1 MASAS
6 DTFVRH
12 AAGVD
17 PALVRQRVAKRKT
30 APKDVIGG
38 TVAQGAEYV
47 GAGLGFLYGG
57 GPGGAMAGRSAA
69 KTLTGGVNQAG
80 RGDVVG
86 GAANVGTGLVRGSTI
101 ATGGPAEPTAR
112 PGGVLPTPAQYT
124 PVSLAPQRLVQP
136 KGTVAQAASAGA
148 GLGGGVAG
156 QPVTGGAAPIA
167 AAAGVMPLAE
177 QGIGALQKSLGGTGT
192 QLPTTVGQGTQ
203 LSQGEL
209 AELIAIL
216 S

>member
-6 DTFVRH
+6 DAFLRH
-12 AAGVD
+12 AGGID
-17 PALVRQRVAKRKT
+17 PAMVRQRVAKQKV
-30 APKDVIGG
+30 PKDVIGG
-38 TVAQGAEYV
+38 TLSKAAEYV
-47 GAGLGFLYGG
+47 GAGLGYIYGG
-57 GPGGAMAGRSAA
+57 GPGGAIAGRNVA
-69 KTLTGGVNQAG
+69 KAVTGGINQAG

-136 KGTVAQAASAGA
+136 KGTFAQAMGAAGA
-148 GLGGGVAG
+148 PAQGA
-156 QPVTGGAAPIA
+156 TGGAPSIG

-177 QGIGALQKSLGGTGT
+177 QGIGAIQNELGGTGT

>member
-6 DTFVRH
+6 DAFLRH
-12 AAGVD
+12 AGGID
-17 PALVRQRVAKRKT
+17 PALVRQRVAKKKA

-38 TVAQGAEYV
+38 TMAQGAEYV

-69 KTLTGGVNQAG
+69 KALTGGVNQAG

-136 KGTVAQAASAGA
+136 KGTFAQAMGAAGA
-148 GLGGGVAG
+148 PAQGA
-156 QPVTGGAAPIA
+156 TGGAPSIG
-167 AAAGVMPLAE
+167 AAAGVMPVAE
-177 QGIGALQKSLGGTGT
+177 LGIGAIQKELGGTGT